1 MLNWPGTEETSIV
14 VLSFTSRLRDAVASC
29 PKLFFISPDA
39 PVTLCTDASDYGV
52 GAYLFQTIDEVEQ
65 PIAFLS
71 KSLSKSQFK
80 WSTIEKE
87 CYSIFW
93 AINKL
98 DYLLRDIRF
107 LLLTDHANL
116 TYVNSNP
123 EQKVQRWKL
132 SIQQYNFDMLY
143 FEGYKNNVADDLSR
157 INITDDVT
165 EEELQMLFPMLDA
178 ERVIIPQDK
187 YKLLGKIHNSIVG
200 HVGVEKAIS
209 KLNALKQEWP
219 DRLLHVKQF
228 IKQCPCCQK
237 MNPFKTPII
246 THPFTLASYGIMDRI
261 NVDTIGPL
269 PPDVDG
275 NEYILAVIDCFS
287 RFLELYAIKDTT
299 ALAATNS
306 LVNFTG
312 RYGVPAEILTDN
324 GTQYANKVMEELHKI
339 YQNEHKFTNPYSHEE
354 NGIIERANK
363 EILRHLRAIIYDTR
377 IVDKWSNYLP
387 LVQRI
392 MNSQVHESI
401 GVSPA
406 SILFGNSLTLD
417 RGILFPYQPNESV
430 KLSEWTSNLLE
441 AQEIIISTAIATQN
455 KTDMFHIA
463 KHSGK
468 GPITEF
474 PINSYVLVKYEN
486 DQHRPPTK
494 FHTKLRGPL
503 RVVNK
508 MGAIYTCENLVTNKL
523 EDFHIKLLTPF
534 LYDPAITS
542 PNEVAYRDNQHF
554 IVTEILA
561 HRFNKRGDNKSSDL
575 TFLTKWGDDTQSW
588 EPFHNLRSNRELHKY
603 LKAHKLQR
611 YIPKQFKTHPLTML
625 TDNR

>member
-1 MLNWPGTEETSIV
+1 
-14 VLSFTSRLRDAVASC
+14 
-29 PKLFFISPDA
+29 
-39 PVTLCTDASDYGV
+39 
-52 GAYLFQTIDEVEQ
+52 
-65 PIAFLS
+65 
-71 KSLSKSQFK
+71 
-80 WSTIEKE
+80 
-87 CYSIFW
+87 
-93 AINKL
+93 
-98 DYLLRDIRF
+98 
-107 LLLTDHANL
+107 
-116 TYVNSNP
+116 
-123 EQKVQRWKL
+123 
-132 SIQQYNFDMLY
+132 
-143 FEGYKNNVADDLSR
+143 
-157 INITDDVT
+157 
-165 EEELQMLFPMLDA
+165 
-178 ERVIIPQDK
+178 
-187 YKLLGKIHNSIVG
+187 
-200 HVGVEKAIS
+200 
-209 KLNALKQEWP
+209 
-219 DRLLHVKQF
+219 
-228 IKQCPCCQK
+228 
-237 MNPFKTPII
+237 
-246 THPFTLASYGIMDRI
+246 
-261 NVDTIGPL
+261 
-269 PPDVDG
+269 
-275 NEYILAVIDCFS
+275 
-287 RFLELYAIKDTT
+287 
-299 ALAATNS
+299 
-306 LVNFTG
+306 
-312 RYGVPAEILTDN
+312 
-324 GTQYANKVMEELHKI
+324 
-339 YQNEHKFTNPYSHEE
+339 
-354 NGIIERANK
+354 
-363 EILRHLRAIIYDTR
+363 
-377 IVDKWSNYLP
+377 
-387 LVQRI
+387 

-534 LYDPAITS
+534 LYDPAVTS

-575 TFLTKWGDDTQSW
+575 TFLTKWDDDTQSW